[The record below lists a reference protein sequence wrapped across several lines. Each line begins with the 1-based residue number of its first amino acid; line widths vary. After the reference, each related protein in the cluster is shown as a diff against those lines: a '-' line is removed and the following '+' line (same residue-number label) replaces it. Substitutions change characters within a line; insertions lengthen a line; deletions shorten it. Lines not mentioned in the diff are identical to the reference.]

1 MTKSLAELD
10 EEKLRSE
17 VLGLFQY
24 IQRFREEIAQM
35 IQPDTEDDKNRFQT
49 ISDQLDAI
57 ISATEDATNIIL
69 EGMEGIDDITG
80 RLREVKDVSEVSA
93 ICNEL
98 EQVSVNTMQ
107 ACTFQ
112 DITGQRVTKIVRSMQ
127 FVESRVDSMLDI
139 WGRDEVQE
147 LARQAAENTEE
158 PTGDEALLKGPAL
171 EGEQAISQAEIDALF
186 D

>member
-1 MTKSLAELD
+1 MTNSLADVD
-10 EEKLRSE
+10 EERLRSE

-35 IQPDTEDDKNRFQT
+35 IQPDADGDKNRFQT
-49 ISDQLDAI
+49 ISEQLDAI

-80 RLREVKDVSEVSA
+80 RLRDVKDVSELPDLCS
-93 ICNEL
+93 EL

-127 FVESRVDSMLDI
+127 FVESRVDNMLEI

-147 LARQAAENTEE
+147 MARAAADESEG
-158 PTGDEALLKGPAL
+158 PTGDEALLNGPAL